1 MPWKKG
7 QSGNPGGFHSEKQFT
22 EAIRIVMAE
31 DDPVRKKRKLRCVA
45 EKLYEKAMEG
55 EGWAVCQIGDRLDG
69 KPAQE
74 STVTIDN
81 KRDGTDWARHELV
94 AFLHD
99 AKAGS
104 NGAAKANGRGDGP
117 DSVH

>member
-7 QSGNPGGFHSEKQFT
+7 ESGNVHGRPEKVFT
-22 EAIRIVMAE
+22 DQIRIVMAE

-94 AFLHD
+94 AILND

>member
-7 QSGNPGGFHSEKQFT
+7 ESGNPQGRTTEKMFT
-22 EAIRIVMAE
+22 EALRMAVLE
-31 DDPVRKKRKLRCVA
+31 DDHITGKRKMRLIA
-45 EKLYEKAMEG
+45 EKLCEKALG
-55 EGWAVCQIGDRLDG
+55 GDCWAIAYIGDRLDG

-81 KRDGTDWARHELV
+81 KRDGTDWSRHELV
-94 AFLHD
+94 AVLND